1 MFSRLRRLLGSMR
14 GSTLLRSD
22 YAQES
27 KQPIEN
33 TDALA
38 SMMQGRVDPNAGPSA
53 SFPPDYVRPV
63 DEGRPRH

>member
-1 MFSRLRRLLGSMR
+1 MR

-33 TDALA
+33 IDAMA
-38 SMMQGRVDPNAGPSA
+38 SMMQGRVDPNSGQSA

>member
-38 SMMQGRVDPNAGPSA
+38 SAMQTHVDPNVGQSA
-53 SFPPDYVRPV
+53 SFPPNYVRPT

>member
-1 MFSRLRRLLGSMR
+1 MFARLRRLLGSTR

-22 YAQES
+22 YARES
-27 KQPIEN
+27 KQLVEN
-33 TDALA
+33 TDAMA
-38 SMMQGRVDPNAGPSA
+38 SMIQGRTDPSGVTTA

>member
-1 MFSRLRRLLGSMR
+1 MR

-27 KQPIEN
+27 KQSVEN
-33 TDALA
+33 TDAMA
-38 SMMQGRVDPNAGPSA
+38 SMIQGRLDPNSDTIA